1 MTTAKDF
8 ILGALL
14 ASQLNAAKCLWSL
27 SISQK
32 ALSQKL

>member
-14 ASQLNAAKCLWSL
+14 VSQLNAAKCLWSP

-32 ALSQKL
+32 AFSQKL